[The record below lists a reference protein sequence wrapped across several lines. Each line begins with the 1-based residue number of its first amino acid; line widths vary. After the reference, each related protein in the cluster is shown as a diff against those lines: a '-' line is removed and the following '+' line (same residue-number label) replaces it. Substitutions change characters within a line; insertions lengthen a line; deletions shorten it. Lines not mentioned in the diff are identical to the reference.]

1 LNRDYLSPKTMPEAP
16 GYTHVVKAGGTVYIA
31 GQVSA
36 DTENDLVHAG
46 DLEQQ
51 ARQIWHNLEAAV
63 KSVGGTLQDIVK
75 TTTYVTDINNFA
87 VLRQVRNE
95 YWEGLTLPAN
105 TMLVVKQLGDTE
117 YMACIEAIAIVD

>member
-1 LNRDYLSPKTMPEAP
+1 MPEAP

-75 TTTYVTDINNFA
+75 TTTYVTDRNNFA